1 MARWSL
7 KDSHYL
13 SVPGTEWE
21 YKESDRE
28 TGRNARKVYE
38 VPLYLNPKTQGDWN
52 YPSEQLII
60 VSSKYDPKYPR
71 DLVFTGPPTPD
82 MEPLDGEAQEIS
94 QGYIDRGEWKHPI
107 EAINMTYSES
117 RFSEFERM
125 IAEKMAMDMR
135 EMPSTSLKGVSS
147 EQFEKLQGQV
157 QKLMEQNARLQAE
170 ILEKPKSV
178 RRI

>member
-28 TGRNARKVYE
+28 SGRQARKIYE
-38 VPLYLNPKTQGDWN
+38 VPVYLNPKTQGDWN

-71 DLVFTGPPTPD
+71 DIIFTGPPTPD
-82 MEPLDGEAQEIS
+82 MEPIDEEAREIS
-94 QGYIDRGEWKHPI
+94 QGYIDRGAWKHPI
-107 EAINMTYSES
+107 EALNMTYSES
-117 RFSEFERM
+117 RLSEFERAL
-125 IAEKMAMDMR
+125 AETLAGVKAQV
-135 EMPSTSLKGVSS
+135 PSVSTSGVSAK
-147 EQFEKLQGQV
+147 QFNELQAQV
-157 QKLMEQNARLQAE
+157 QQLMEQNARLQAQV
-170 ILEKPKSV
+170 LEKPKV